1 MAPLS
6 PSTYDGVV
14 TSPVS
19 REFARSQG
27 SWTRRRALQVLVLA
41 GTAGR
46 TKSAFAKS
54 TAPAWLTLPPTPKL
68 PALRRSETA
77 SVNGT
82 KIYFAQFGEAGPP
95 VLMLH
100 GGLGN
105 LNYWGHQVAKLA
117 NQFSVT
123 VMDTRGHGRSPVT
136 SRAFSYELFAQD
148 AIALLDYLQIPAAS
162 IVAWSDG
169 GVTGLEL
176 AMTQPDRV
184 VKLFAFGAN
193 STPSGMKPGGART
206 SVFAAYA
213 ARCRGEY
220 AVLSPNPDK
229 WPQLVQGLGAMWRSE
244 PNYADQELARI
255 KAPTTIADGAYDE
268 IIKAEHTRHMASVI
282 PGARLAVL
290 RDTSHFAMLQDPVAF
305 NQALIEFLSA

>member
-1 MAPLS
+1 M
-6 PSTYDGVV
+6 V
-14 TSPVS
+14 TTEITS
-19 REFARSQG
+19 RLKG
-27 SWTRRRALQVLVLA
+27 LVWTRRRAVQALLVA
-41 GTAGR
+41 GAVGCAAPALG
-46 TKSAFAKS
+46 KSETS
-54 TAPAWLTLPPTPKL
+54 AWLTLPPTPNL
-68 PALRRSETA
+68 PTPRRSETA

-105 LNYWGHQVAKLA
+105 SNYWGHQVGALAK
-117 NQFSVT
+117 QFSVT

-136 SRAFSYELFAQD
+136 SRAFSYGLFAQD
-148 AIALLDYLQIPAAS
+148 ATALLDYLQIPAAS
-162 IVAWSDG
+162 IVGWSDG

-176 AMTQPDRV
+176 AMTRPDRV
-184 VKLFAFGAN
+184 AKLFAFGAN
-193 STPSGMKPGGART
+193 STPSGMKPGGARA

-220 AVLSPNPDK
+220 AALSPNPDK
-229 WPQLVQGLGAMWRSE
+229 WLQLVQGLGAMWRSE
-244 PNYADQELARI
+244 PNYPDQKLARI

-268 IIKAEHTRHMASVI
+268 IIKPEHTRHMASVI
-282 PGARLAVL
+282 PGARLAIL
-290 RDTSHFAMLQDPVAF
+290 PDTSHFAMLQDPIAF

>member
-6 PSTYDGVV
+6 PSTYDSVV

-19 REFARSQG
+19 RGLARSQG
-27 SWTRRRALQVLVLA
+27 SWTRRRALQALVLA
-41 GTAGR
+41 ATAGL
-46 TKSAFAKS
+46 TKPAFAKS

-68 PALRRSETA
+68 PAPRRSETA

-82 KIYFAQFGEAGPP
+82 KIYFAQFGETGPP

-105 LNYWGHQVAKLA
+105 SNYWGHQVGALAK
-117 NQFSVT
+117 QFSVT

-136 SRAFSYELFAQD
+136 SRAFSYGLFAQD
-148 AIALLDYLQIPAAS
+148 ATALLDYLQIPAAS
-162 IVAWSDG
+162 IVGWSDG

-176 AMTQPDRV
+176 AMTRPDRV
-184 VKLFAFGAN
+184 AKLFAFGAN
-193 STPSGMKPGGART
+193 STPSGMKPGGARA

-220 AVLSPNPDK
+220 AALSPNPDK
-229 WPQLVQGLGAMWRSE
+229 WLQLVQGLGAMWRSE
-244 PNYADQELARI
+244 PNYPDQKLARI

-268 IIKAEHTRHMASVI
+268 IIKPEHTRHMASVI
-282 PGARLAVL
+282 PGARLAIL
-290 RDTSHFAMLQDPVAF
+290 PDTSHFAMLQDPIAF

>member
-14 TSPVS
+14 TTEITSPP
-19 REFARSQG
+19 EGAR
-27 SWTRRRALQVLVLA
+27 WTRRRAIQALLVA
-41 GTAGR
+41 AAVGR
-46 TKSAFAKS
+46 AAQALGKNET
-54 TAPAWLTLPPTPKL
+54 PAWLTLPPTPKL
-68 PALRRSETA
+68 PPPRRSETA

-82 KIYFAQFGEAGPP
+82 KIYFAQFGEAGPS

-105 LNYWGHQVAKLA
+105 SNYWGHQVRALAK
-117 NQFSVT
+117 QFSVT

-148 AIALLDYLQIPAAS
+148 AIALLDHLQIPAAS
-162 IVAWSDG
+162 VVGWSDG

-184 VKLFAFGAN
+184 AKLFAFGAN
-193 STPSGMKPGGART
+193 STPAGMKPGGARA

-213 ARCRGEY
+213 ARCRAEY
-220 AVLSPNPDK
+220 AALSPNPDR
-229 WPQLVQGLGAMWRSE
+229 WPQLVQGLGPMWRSE
-244 PNYADQELARI
+244 PNYPDQKLARI

-268 IIKAEHTRHMASVI
+268 IIKPGHTRHMAAVI
-282 PGARLAVL
+282 PGARLAIL
-290 RDTSHFAMLQDPVAF
+290 PNASHFAMLQDPVAF
-305 NQALIEFLSA
+305 NQALLEFLNA